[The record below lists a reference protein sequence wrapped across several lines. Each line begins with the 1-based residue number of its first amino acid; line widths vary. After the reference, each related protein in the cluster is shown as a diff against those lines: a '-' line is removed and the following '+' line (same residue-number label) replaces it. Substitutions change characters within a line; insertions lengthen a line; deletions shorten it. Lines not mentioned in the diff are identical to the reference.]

1 MKSFLQKTKSLT
13 ALFAIIALLL
23 MPSVGWGQYTGTGTF
38 NKITSLTDLTDGY
51 YVIVNSGDGFA
62 MNNTNGG
69 SYFEHTSITPSS
81 NTITNPG
88 ASIVW
93 KIENNGNGRS
103 IFNEASSKYV
113 SYTGSSNAAYAV
125 DAVTSDAQRWT
136 FTYAPDV
143 FSVANLATSG
153 RILQYNS
160 SSPRFAC
167 YTTSQQRIL
176 LYKLVSTAIPD
187 INVSNNGTQ
196 VSVANVNSG
205 TTAHI
210 LHKSALAVT
219 TANASL
225 TGMTCVT
232 AGTYAAADITNL
244 KVRYSA
250 DANLDAGDA
259 TLSTLN
265 NPGAAGSKT
274 FPSFTS
280 QSISSGNTGYIFIT
294 ADIASTATHN
304 NTININALTTS
315 NFTFSSGNKTGS
327 TDAGGAQTIK
337 DVNTP
342 GVSTYNPSDNASSVV
357 ITSNLVLTFNEN
369 VQKGTGNITIH
380 KISDN
385 SIVQTIDV
393 QNQAVSIS
401 NNVVT
406 INPADFAYGTR
417 YYVNI
422 PSGAIQD
429 IAGNNYAGISN
440 NSTWNFTT
448 VAPSVT
454 NVTSTNADGS
464 YKIGDLLTITVSFN
478 DIVTITGAPYILLN
492 MVGTDREASYS
503 AGSGTATLSFTHTVA
518 AADDASDLDYV
529 STTSLALNGGTI
541 NSADGIVATRTLA
554 APGAAGSLGFNKN
567 IVVDG
572 VNPTVNTYSPS
583 DGNTTV
589 TLNQNLILTFS
600 ENVKAGTSGN
610 VVIYNTGGTPFE
622 TIPYNDSR
630 ITFSNNTVTINPEG
644 TFAFSSEYYV
654 QITNNAITDIVG
666 NPYTGISNS
675 TTWNFTTV
683 CEAITTFPY
692 TQDFESGSLPLCWTQ
707 EFVVGNLGW
716 QFLTGNGASNPANA
730 KSGSFN
736 ACLKNSS
743 FTADVSKL
751 IMPVFDLSSIS
762 APVLSFWHT
771 QALYSPD
778 QDELRVYYKTSSGG
792 SWTLLATYTSDVPTW
807 TRRQIS
813 LPNPGST
820 YFIAFEGTAK
830 YGYGVCID
838 DITLGELIG
847 EPQNHVSNLL
857 SAAGTPAYN
866 KIDLVWDDATGSPLP
881 DGYLIK
887 GSAVGFSSI
896 DNPIDG
902 TEEADGSLV
911 KNVSYGVEFC
921 NFSNLNPLTEYYF
934 KVFPYTNS
942 GSNINYKTN
951 GEIPQTTA
959 ATTDGPCLTE
969 AFDAGSLPTGW
980 SQTNVTFTSNYA
992 DFSATT
998 GSLAMTSLGNA
1009 NAVSFTLTRTTN
1021 TNAKSMI
1028 VEVSTTSQSAG
1039 YTTVATY
1046 DHSNTTAGGTTNC
1059 TVDLSAFSSNSALF
1073 IRFRKAS
1080 STTSY
1085 WRLDAIS
1092 VNCGELTIWKGTT
1105 NTVWETSTNWT
1116 NGTPTA
1122 VKSATIEDVSNDPI
1136 LTTSIECNK
1145 LTINTGSILTVAS
1158 VGALK
1163 VNGTLTNNAGIS
1175 GLIIKSDA
1183 TGTGSLIHNTAGVG
1197 ATVERYITKYGAIG
1211 DQMFHLISSPVAAQA
1226 IRPEFVSN
1234 AATIPAGTDFYSF
1247 SESTNEWINTRAAGD
1262 IWNTAFEENFAIGKG
1277 YLVAYPSD
1285 VTKNFTGNLNS
1296 AQVVLTCSNTA
1307 PPAGG
1312 NGWNLLGNPFPSAI
1326 DWVALTRSAGL
1337 DNALYYYDNAEQ
1349 KYRYYLS
1356 MPGDLTSIGS
1366 GSRYIPAMQ
1375 GFMVH
1380 ASTNGA
1386 TLTIPTAAKTH
1397 TGQNIYYKSTA
1408 TIPGS
1413 LSLKV
1418 ATNGHEDEAFIHFNN
1433 QATTAF
1439 DGAFDAYKLRSY
1451 STSVPNL
1458 FTKSSDGNDLAING
1472 LPELGETT
1480 VIPVYFE
1487 AAAEGEHIMSAN
1499 LTSMPG
1505 ALVYLV
1511 DEKLNKTQNL
1521 NSNPVYTFNAVTGD
1535 NTNRFKLTF
1544 GSVSID
1550 NPSTTSS
1557 ISVYTHGETLYISGL
1572 NAKAEI
1578 SVVNL
1583 TGQVVIS
1590 SRSNGSGLHSVN
1602 AASLPKGVYVV
1613 SVISNG
1619 QAISRKVVL

>member
-23 MPSVGWGQYTGTGTF
+23 MPGMGWGQYSGTGTF
-38 NKITSLTDLTDGY
+38 NEITSLTDLTDGY

-69 SYFEHTSITPSS
+69 TFFEHTAVSPTS
-81 NTITNPG
+81 NIITNP
-88 ASIVW
+88 STLIVW
-93 KIENNGNGRS
+93 EIETNSGGRS
-103 IFNEASSKYV
+103 IYNEATSKYV

-125 DAVTSDAQRWT
+125 DAVTGDAQRWT
-136 FTYAPDV
+136 FTYASNV
-143 FSVANLATSG
+143 FSVANLANSART
-153 RILQYNS
+153 LQYNA

-167 YTTSQQRIL
+167 YTTSQQRLL
-176 LYKLVSTAIPD
+176 LYKLTSTATPD

-196 VSVANVNSG
+196 VSASDVNSG

-210 LHKSALAVT
+210 LHKSALAIT
-219 TANASL
+219 TANATL

-244 KVRYSA
+244 KVRYST
-250 DANLDAGDA
+250 DATLDAGDA

-265 NPGAAGSKT
+265 NPGIAGSKT
-274 FPSFTS
+274 FPSFSS

-294 ADIASTATHN
+294 ADIASGATHN
-304 NTININALTTS
+304 NTISLNALTTD

-327 TDAGGAQTIK
+327 TTAGGTQTIK
-337 DVNTP
+337 DVSAPSVTAYSPTDNAT
-342 GVSTYNPSDNASSVV
+342 GVSV
-357 ITSNLVLTFNEN
+357 TSNLVLTFSEN
-369 VQKGTGNITIH
+369 IQKGTGNITIH
-380 KISDN
+380 KIADN
-385 SIVQTIDV
+385 TVIQTIDV
-393 QNQAVSIS
+393 QDVGVSIS
-401 NNVVT
+401 NNILT
-406 INPADFAYGTR
+406 INPADFTRGTR

-422 PSGAIQD
+422 PSGAVQD
-429 IAGNNYAGISN
+429 LAGNNYAGISN

-454 NVTSTNADGS
+454 NVTSTNADGA
-464 YKIGDLLTITVSFN
+464 YKIGDPIV
-478 DIVTITGAPYILLN
+478 VTITFNDNVVVTGSPRILLE
-492 MVGTDREASYS
+492 MGTTDRFANFSE
-503 AGSGTATLSFTHTVA
+503 GTGTSVLSFTYPAIQTG
-518 AADDASDLDYV
+518 DNNLDLDYV
-529 STTSLALNGGTI
+529 ATNSLQLNSGTI
-541 NSADGIVATRTLA
+541 NSADAIAATLA
-554 APGAAGSLGFNKN
+554 LPAPGSANSIAGQKA
-567 IVVDG
+567 IVIDG
-572 VNPTVNTYSPS
+572 VLPTVNTYSPA

-589 TLNQNLILTFS
+589 TVNQNLVLTFS

-610 VVIYNTGGTPFE
+610 VVIYNSGGTTFE
-622 TIPYNDSR
+622 TIPYNDAR
-630 ITFSNNTVTINPEG
+630 ITFSTNTVTINPDG
-644 TFAFSSEYYV
+644 TFANSSEYYV
-654 QITNNAITDIVG
+654 QISNTAITDMAG
-666 NPYTGISNS
+666 NTYAGISNS

-683 CEAITTFPY
+683 CTSISTFPY
-692 TQDFESGSLPLCWTQ
+692 TQDFESASLPLCWSEELVIGT
-707 EFVVGNLGW
+707 NSW
-716 QFLTGNGASNPANA
+716 QFLTGNGGSNPTTAH
-730 KSGSFN
+730 GGTTN
-736 ACLKNSS
+736 ACLKNTSE
-743 FTADVSKL
+743 TADVTKL
-751 IMPVFDLSSIS
+751 VMPVFDLSSLT
-762 APVLSFWHT
+762 APILSFWHT
-771 QALYSPD
+771 QALFSPD

-792 SWTLLATYTSDVPTW
+792 SWILLATYTSDVPTW

-813 LPNPGST
+813 LPDPGST

-838 DITLGELIG
+838 DITLGEVTG

-911 KNVSYGVEFC
+911 TNVSYGVEFC

-942 GSNINYKTN
+942 GSNINYKTD
-951 GEIPQTTA
+951 GEIPQTTS

-980 SQTNVTFTSNYA
+980 SQTNVTFASNYA
-992 DFSATT
+992 DFSANT
-998 GSLAMTSLGNA
+998 GSLAMISLGNA

-1021 TNAKSMI
+1021 TNAKSLI
-1028 VEVSTTSQSAG
+1028 VEVSTTSQSEG

-1046 DHSNTTAGGTTNC
+1046 DHSNTASGGTTNC
-1059 TVDLSAFSSNSALF
+1059 TVDLSAYSSNSALY

-1080 STTSY
+1080 STTSP
-1085 WRLDAIS
+1085 WRLDDIV
-1092 VNCGELTIWKGTT
+1092 VNCGELTVWKGTT
-1105 NTVWETSTNWT
+1105 NTVWETITNWT
-1116 NGTPTA
+1116 NGTPSSG
-1122 VKSATIEDVSNDPI
+1122 KSATIEDVTNDPTI
-1136 LTTSIECNK
+1136 AASAECNK
-1145 LTINTGSILTVAS
+1145 LVINNGAILTIGS
-1158 VGALK
+1158 NGALK
-1163 VNGTLTNNAGIS
+1163 VNGALTNSAGLT
-1175 GLIIKSDA
+1175 GLVIKSTA
-1183 TGTGSLIHNTAGVG
+1183 TGTGSLIHSTAGVA
-1197 ATVERYITKYGAIG
+1197 ATVERNLVGYT
-1211 DQMFHLISSPVAAQA
+1211 DEDDNMFHFISSPVAEQA
-1226 IRPEFVSN
+1226 IRPVFVSN
-1234 AATIPAGTDFYSF
+1234 DEPIPAGTDFYSF
-1247 SESTNEWINTRAAGD
+1247 SESTNMWINTRAAGNA
-1262 IWNTAFEENFAIGKG
+1262 WNNAFEDNFTVGKG
-1277 YLVAYPSD
+1277 YLVAYPTE
-1285 VTKNFTGNLNS
+1285 VTKNFTGVLNS
-1296 AQVVLTCSNTA
+1296 AQVVLTCSNT
-1307 PPAGG
+1307 PTKG

-1326 DWVALTRSAGL
+1326 DWDLVTKGTGM
-1337 DNALYYYDNAEQ
+1337 DNALYFYDNEDQ
-1349 KYRYYLS
+1349 QYKYYINIDGS
-1356 MPGDLTSIGS
+1356 TIGS
-1366 GSRYIPAMQ
+1366 ASQNIPAMQ
-1375 GFMVH
+1375 GFMAH
-1380 ASTNGA
+1380 ASADGA

-1397 TGQNIYYKSTA
+1397 TGQDIFYKSTA
-1408 TIPGS
+1408 TVPGS

-1418 ATNGHEDEAFIHFNN
+1418 AANGHEDEAFIHFNS

-1451 STSVPNL
+1451 SASVPNL

-1487 AAAEGEHIMSAN
+1487 AAAEGEHIMSTD

-1535 NTNRFKLTF
+1535 NSNRFKLTF
-1544 GSVSID
+1544 SSVGID
-1550 NPSTTSS
+1550 NPAATSS